1 LAARILLI
9 DDDRDFVEA
18 VKTTLEIEGY
28 RVLTAD
34 NGETGFDTAVREKP
48 DLIVLDVMMKTLT
61 EGLHVARQLHSD
73 DETRGI
79 PVLMLSA
86 IKDVLKLTEDM
97 QPDDTNLP
105 VSEFLEKPVT
115 PTKLID
121 VIRALLR
128 DTGAA

>member
-1 LAARILLI
+1 LVARILLI

>member
-1 LAARILLI
+1 LVARILLI

-34 NGETGFDTAVREKP
+34 NGETGFDTAAREKP
-48 DLIVLDVMMKTLT
+48 DLIVLDVMMKTMT

>member
-1 LAARILLI
+1 MVARILLI